1 MNTRELKKII
11 SGGKRILLV
20 GIGNVLRRD
29 DGIGVY
35 IVQRI
40 KESAWLSKLVVE
52 VSLENYI
59 RVINRKAPDL
69 LILVDCLDFGKWPGY
84 SKMLSLEQIR
94 EDAVHSHHL
103 TLSKVSEFFAMP
115 VYVLGIQPGNI
126 KVGEEMTRE
135 VTDAGARLIRFF
147 HTLTGACCTIESQ

>member
-1 MNTRELKKII
+1 MNTGGLKEAIA
-11 SGGKRILLV
+11 GGKRILLV

-40 KESAWLSKLVVE
+40 KENAWLSGLVVE

-115 VYVLGIQPGNI
+115 VFVLGIQPESI
-126 KVGEEMTRE
+126 KVGEEMTQAVRDSGN
-135 VTDAGARLIRFF
+135 TLIRFF
-147 HTLTGACCTIESQ
+147 HALAGTCGPADM

>member
-1 MNTRELKKII
+1 MNTRELEEAIA
-11 SGGKRILLV
+11 GGKRILLV

-40 KESAWLSKLVVE
+40 KESAWLSGLVVE

-84 SKMLSLEQIR
+84 SRVLSLEQIR

-103 TLSKVSEFFAMP
+103 TLSKVSEYFAMP
-115 VYVLGIQPGNI
+115 VRVLGIQPGSI
-126 KVGEEMTRE
+126 KVGEEMTPAVR
-135 VTDAGARLIRFF
+135 DSGNRLIRFF
-147 HTLTGACCTIESQ
+147 HALAGTCSPVNVQ